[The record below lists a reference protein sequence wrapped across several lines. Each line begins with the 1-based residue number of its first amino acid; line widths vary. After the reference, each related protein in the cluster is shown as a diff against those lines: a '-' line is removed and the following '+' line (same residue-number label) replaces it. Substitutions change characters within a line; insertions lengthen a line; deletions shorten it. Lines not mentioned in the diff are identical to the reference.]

1 MSVEVKL
8 SNQPLEPG
16 PCISFV
22 RSENCGAEV
31 LFIGT
36 VRDQTRGKAVNKLFF
51 EAYEPMAIK
60 EMEKIGALCLRKYEI
75 SKMSFHH
82 RLGEL
87 QIGEV
92 PVILA
97 VSAPHR
103 VEAFKACAEA
113 MDLLKQNVP
122 IWKKEYFEDGEVW
135 VAAHP

>member
-8 SNQPLEPG
+8 SEKPLKPER
-16 PCISFV
+16 CVSFV

-36 VRDQTRGKAVNKLFF
+36 VRDKTRGKAVIKLFF
-51 EAYEPMAIK
+51 EAYEPMAAK
-60 EMEKIGALCLRKYEI
+60 EMKKIGTHCLRKYDI
-75 SKMSFHH
+75 HKMSFHH

-103 VEAFKACAEA
+103 AEAFKACAEA
-113 MDLLKQNVP
+113 MDLLKQDVP

>member
-8 SNQPLEPG
+8 SKKPLEPDN
-16 PCISFV
+16 CISFV
-22 RSENCGAEV
+22 RADDCGAEV

-36 VRDQTRGKAVNKLFF
+36 VRNQTKGKAVRKLFF

-60 EMEKIGALCLRKYEI
+60 EMEKIGAHCRKKYKI
-75 SKMSFHH
+75 HKMSFHH
-82 RLGEL
+82 RIGEL

-103 VEAFKACAEA
+103 AEAFAACAEA
-113 MDLLKQNVP
+113 MNLLKRDVP
-122 IWKKEYFEDGEVW
+122 IWKKEYFEGGEIW